1 MEQYARLGLMGKHP
15 GYGDFLQAGFSEPLV
30 RGLEQWLD
38 SVLPAMRDNLGNDWA
53 AFWDGAQDLR
63 FWIGR
68 AVLGQTLVGVFR
80 PWRDRAGRRFPFIM
94 AAEAADVAAPVADP
108 DQGPWDRFAAHL
120 DVMQAGKG
128 GVALLNDLQLILP
141 AEDAATAGA
150 GPTLW
155 AHHPEGNLSALLQ
168 SAAQADADRARLN
181 RSYWW
186 APATMG
192 RAATWLG
199 CPGLPGA
206 QSLTWLLNGVPAP
219 AAESEAE

>member
-15 GYGDFLQAGFSEPLV
+15 EYGDFLQAGFSEPLI

-38 SVLPAMRDNLGNDWA
+38 TVLPPMRDTLGNDWA
-53 AFWDGAQDLR
+53 GFWDGGQDLR

-68 AVLGQTLVGVFR
+68 AVLGRTLVGVFR
-80 PWRDRAGRRFPFIM
+80 PWRDRAGRRYPFIL
-94 AAEAADVAAPVADP
+94 AAEAADVAAPVVDP
-108 DQGPWDRFAAHL
+108 DQAPWDRFTAHFE
-120 DVMQAGKG
+120 VMQPGQG
-128 GVALLNDLQLILP
+128 GVALLNNLQLILP
-141 AEDAATAGA
+141 AEDEAAANI

-155 AHHPEGNLSALLQ
+155 AHHPDGNLDALLH
-168 SAAQADADRARLN
+168 SAAQPDAERARLN

-192 RAATWLG
+192 RSATWLG

-206 QSLTWLLNGVPAP
+206 QALIWLLTGVPA
-219 AAESEAE
+219 AVRESEAE